1 MLEKIP
7 TEMTYVVQ
15 TPHFHFGHVG
25 DRPFHRFVMP
35 GLSLPLGLTE
45 QTVCVTDL
53 TLSSLPPVASMSRW
67 NFFKVTQET
76 KCRIL
81 LDFYN
86 SFLSFIDVLPIPIS
100 TAGGFLFLFLVICL
114 V

>member
-7 TEMTYVVQ
+7 TEMTYIVQ

-45 QTVCVTDL
+45 QTLSVSL
-53 TLSSLPPVASMSRW
+53 TSHYHRSHLLLPCP
-67 NFFKVTQET
+67 
-76 KCRIL
+76 
-81 LDFYN
+81 D
-86 SFLSFIDVLPIPIS
+86 
-100 TAGGFLFLFLVICL
+100 
-114 V
+114 